1 MIKFLGDIN
10 IPPQVIDNADKIKFE
25 HYKVNSPAKF
35 QVHTLSDTELMVSLS
50 ELIGVNKEKLD
61 YVYFSVC
68 GGAEEHT
75 DLLDPNKFTNNTF
88 VIPVILPNG
97 VSTITA
103 EGHKE
108 TVHIGGVYEFDH
120 TKRHSMELEDI
131 SSGCVVI
138 MVAVLI

>member
-68 GGAEEHT
+68 GGAEEHIY
-75 DLLDPNKFTNNTF
+75 LLDPNKFTNNT
-88 VIPVILPNG
+88 LL
-97 VSTITA
+97 
-103 EGHKE
+103 
-108 TVHIGGVYEFDH
+108 Y
-120 TKRHSMELEDI
+120 L
-131 SSGCVVI
+131 
-138 MVAVLI
+138 